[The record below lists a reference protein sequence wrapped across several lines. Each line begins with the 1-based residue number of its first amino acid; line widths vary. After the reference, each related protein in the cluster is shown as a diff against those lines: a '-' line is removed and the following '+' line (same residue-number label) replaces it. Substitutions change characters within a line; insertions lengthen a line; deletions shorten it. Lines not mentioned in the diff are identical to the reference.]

1 MACMRALTD
10 TIRQL
15 IARLDGIEASMSVA
29 LGETKALV
37 ERVMDHQPEVR
48 QQPIIER
55 KGPRE
60 SDSPDTGGTR
70 GSAAS
75 SYIDPDEIT
84 LTEYHRARK
93 RVGAGTPSREV
104 KRKHTD
110 TLFTEIG

>member
-1 MACMRALTD
+1 M
-10 TIRQL
+10 
-15 IARLDGIEASMSVA
+15 EASASVA
-29 LGETKALV
+29 LGEMKALV

-55 KGPRE
+55 EGARE
-60 SDSPDTGGTR
+60 SDSSETGGTR

-93 RVGAGTPSREV
+93 KVVAGTPSRVV

-110 TLFTEIG
+110 TLFMEIG